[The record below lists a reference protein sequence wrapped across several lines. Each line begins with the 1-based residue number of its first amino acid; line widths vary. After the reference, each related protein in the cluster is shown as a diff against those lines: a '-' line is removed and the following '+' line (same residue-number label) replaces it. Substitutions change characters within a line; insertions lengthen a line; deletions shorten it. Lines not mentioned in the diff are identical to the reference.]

1 MRLKLEEEY
10 MHNTRNHEEEVKLRL
25 KFEGKLNNLYASHRE
40 LTIKYDRN
48 LSELL
53 LAQNHNSKLELINKG
68 LTEELLDERQKAID
82 FEYRA
87 RELTDYKELAD
98 KEIKHKTI
106 RLKNADKETNK
117 VKDVNVFVN
126 YSIHDTKTELEAY
139 RL

>member
-1 MRLKLEEEY
+1 M
-10 MHNTRNHEEEVKLRL
+10 
-25 KFEGKLNNLYASHRE
+25 
-40 LTIKYDRN
+40 
-48 LSELL
+48 
-53 LAQNHNSKLELINKG
+53 NKN
-68 LTEELLDERQKAID
+68 A
-82 FEYRA
+82 
-87 RELTDYKELAD
+87 